1 MCDGCMSRKGRNVSS
16 QPEIQNYY
24 SEENN
29 LGNCVETI
37 ASWTYMNSRRVF
49 VVVSVWFGFWE
60 VSVRE
65 RRRKIQQH
73 LEVYYNYGIKIK
85 VDSRSWVGTFTEIE
99 KTRHDIIETK

>member
-37 ASWTYMNSRRVF
+37 AS
-49 VVVSVWFGFWE
+49 
-60 VSVRE
+60 
-65 RRRKIQQH
+65 
-73 LEVYYNYGIKIK
+73 
-85 VDSRSWVGTFTEIE
+85 
-99 KTRHDIIETK
+99 